1 MKKILNMNFTQE
13 AREFQVD
20 IKQLVLTII
29 LTKDISALS
38 KDSGTYGSEED
49 KLEIM
54 GLLTEIEEE
63 EDSVRG
69 WLTAE
74 EVFKRIKKHIEE
86 EKEDYEN
93 QFYKRNFRN

>member
-1 MKKILNMNFTQE
+1 M
-13 AREFQVD
+13 A
-20 IKQLVLTII
+20 
-29 LTKDISALS
+29 KDISALS

-49 KLEIM
+49 KLEIT

-86 EKEDYEN
+86 ENEDYEN
-93 QFYKRNFRN
+93 

>member
-1 MKKILNMNFTQE
+1 MKKRLNMNFTQE

-29 LTKDISALS
+29 LAKDISVLS

-49 KLEIM
+49 KLEIT

-74 EVFKRIKKHIEE
+74 EVFKRIKKHIEDDNE
-86 EKEDYEN
+86 Y
-93 QFYKRNFRN
+93 Y